1 MRLAMTALA
10 AALALLSVAACS
22 SSGSGSSSG
31 GASPPGSSSS
41 AGINPSA
48 STLAVGEFNPFTGPD
63 AAFGPEMVGGC
74 IPAIRLINANGGV
87 LGHPMSC
94 VQEDTRGDPA
104 DAVPAAQKMM
114 ATETSLVGV
123 LGPSSDEALATVPL
137 LNTGHVPMFVDTG
150 QAAFD
155 HSTYDYFWRITPADD
170 VKGYAMA
177 LWAHK
182 AGYTRAAAVFGNDAG
197 AQSDVPTLVSA
208 FTGLGGTIVYNKPFA
223 LDQSS
228 YRSEVESILA
238 AHPQVIFTEV
248 DPQTGATFLS
258 ELQQLHGLLPVIGT
272 EVSLQ
277 APWLKAVNTAI
288 GAASMAKYFEGMQP
302 YAPTTGP
309 AWQTY
314 NQALLASGSQV
325 AKPASQWSSDPYSMT
340 YYDAVNIMALAML
353 ATHSTSPAVFN
364 KAVMTVTEPGLGK
377 TVVTSFA
384 AGKAALAAGK
394 QIQYVGAGGP
404 IVFTKSHNS
413 TGAFEAAK
421 YVNGNLVLVGAV
433 SAAQIAAISK

>member
-1 MRLAMTALA
+1 MRIAVTALG
-10 AALALLSVAACS
+10 AALTLLALGACS
-22 SSGSGSSSG
+22 SAGGGGSTS
-31 GASPPGSSSS
+31 
-41 AGINPSA
+41 
-48 STLAVGEFNPFTGPD
+48 STLVVGEFNPFSGPD

-74 IPAIRLINANGGV
+74 VPAVRVINANGGV
-87 LGHPMSC
+87 LGHQLSC

-114 ATETSLVGV
+114 ATETSLIGV

-137 LNTGHVPMFVDTG
+137 LNQGHVPMFADTG

-155 HSTYDYFWRITPADD
+155 RTHYAYFYRITPADD

-197 AQSDVPTLVSA
+197 AQSDVPTLVRA
-208 FTGLGGTIVYNKPFA
+208 FTKLGGTIVYNKPVA

-228 YRSEVESILA
+228 YRTEIENMLA

-258 ELQQLHGLLPVIGT
+258 ELQQLHGLLPVVGT
-272 EVSLQ
+272 EVTLQ
-277 APWLKAVNTAI
+277 APWLKAVNGAI
-288 GAASMAKYFEGMQP
+288 GATAMAKYFEGMQP
-302 YAPTTGP
+302 YAPPSGP
-309 AWQTY
+309 AWKAY
-314 NQALLASGSQV
+314 NRSLLGSASQV
-325 AKPASQWSSDPYSMT
+325 PKPSQWSTDPYSMT
-340 YYDAVNIMALAML
+340 YYDGVNVMALA
-353 ATHSTSPAVFN
+353 AIAAKSTNPKVFN
-364 KAVMTVTEPGLGK
+364 PYIVKVTEPGSGK
-377 TVVTSFA
+377 TVVTTFA
-384 AGKAALAAGK
+384 AGKAALKAGK

-404 IVFTKSHNS
+404 IAFNQWHNS

-421 YVNGNLVLVGAV
+421 YVKGSPVLVGSV
-433 SAAQIAAISK
+433 SAAQIASLSR

>member
-1 MRLAMTALA
+1 MRHAVTALA
-10 AALALLSVAACS
+10 ATLVLLSAACS
-22 SSGSGSSSG
+22 STSGGSSSTG
-31 GASPPGSSSS
+31 GGSPSG
-41 AGINPSA
+41 AK
-48 STLAVGEFNPFTGPD
+48 LVVGEFNPFSGPD
-63 AAFGPEMVGGC
+63 ASFGPEMVAGC
-74 IPAIRLINANGGV
+74 IPAIRLINAGGGV
-87 LGHPMSC
+87 LGHQMSC

-123 LGPSSDEALATVPL
+123 LGPSSDEALATAPL
-137 LNTGHVPMFVDTG
+137 LNNGHVPMFGDTG

-155 HSTYDYFWRITPADD
+155 HTTDAYFYRLTPADD

-177 LWAHK
+177 LWARK
-182 AGYTRAAAVFGNDAG
+182 AGYTRAATVFGNDAG
-197 AQSDVPTLVSA
+197 AQSNVPTLTRA
-208 FTGLGGTIVYNKPFA
+208 FTQLGGNVVYNKPFA

-238 AHPQVIFTEV
+238 AKPQVIFTEV

-258 ELQQLHGLLPVIGT
+258 ELQQLHGLMPVIGT
-272 EVSLQ
+272 DVTLQ
-277 APWLKAVNTAI
+277 APWLKAVTGSI
-288 GAASMAKYFEGMQP
+288 GAGALAKYYEGMQP
-302 YAPTTGP
+302 YAPPSGP
-309 AWQTY
+309 AWQTF
-314 NQALLASGSQV
+314 NKALLASASQV
-325 AKPASQWSSDPYSMT
+325 PKPDQWSTDPYSMT
-340 YYDAVNIMALAML
+340 DYDAVNVMALAML
-353 ATHSTSPAVFN
+353 AAKSTSPAVFN
-364 KAVMTVTEPGLGK
+364 KDVITVTKPAPGK

-404 IVFTKSHNS
+404 IVFDQWHNS

-421 YVNGNLVLVGAV
+421 QVNGNPVLVGSV

>member
-1 MRLAMTALA
+1 MRTAVIAVGTALA
-10 AALALLSVAACS
+10 LAALAGCSSASS
-22 SSGSGSSSG
+22 SSG
-31 GASPPGSSSS
+31 A
-41 AGINPSA
+41 SA
-48 STLAVGEFNPFTGPD
+48 SALVVGEFNPFTGPD

-74 IPAIRLINANGGV
+74 VPAVRLINAGGGV
-87 LGHPMSC
+87 LGHQLTC

-114 ATETSLVGV
+114 ATESTLVGV

-155 HSTYDYFWRITPADD
+155 HSGYAYFWRITPADD

-197 AQSDVPTLVSA
+197 AQSDVPTLVNA
-208 FTGLGGTIVYNKPFA
+208 FTRLGGTIVYNKPFA

-228 YRSEVESILA
+228 YRTEIESILA

-258 ELQQLHGLLPVIGT
+258 ELQQLHGLIPVVGT

-277 APWLKAVNTAI
+277 APWLKAVSGAI
-288 GAASMAKYFEGMQP
+288 GASAMAKYFEGMQP
-302 YAPTTGP
+302 YAPASGP

-314 NQALLASGSQV
+314 NKSLLASASQV
-325 AKPASQWSSDPYSMT
+325 PKPSQWSTDPYSMT
-340 YYDAVNIMALAML
+340 YYDAVNVMALA
-353 ATHSTSPAVFN
+353 AIAAKSTHPNVFN
-364 KAVMTVTEPGLGK
+364 PYILKVTEPGSGK

-384 AGKAALAAGK
+384 AGKAALKAGK
-394 QIQYVGAGGP
+394 QTQYVGAGGP
-404 IVFTKSHNS
+404 IVFNQWHNS

-421 YVNGNLVLVGAV
+421 YVNGKVVLVGSV
-433 SAAQIAAISK
+433 SAAQIASLSK

>member
-1 MRLAMTALA
+1 MRVAVTALA
-10 AALALLSVAACS
+10 AVLALASAAACS
-22 SSGSGSSSG
+22 SSGGGSS
-31 GASPPGSSSS
+31 AP
-41 AGINPSA
+41 AA
-48 STLAVGEFNPFTGPD
+48 VLVVGEFNPFTGPD

-74 IPAIRLINANGGV
+74 VPAVRLINAGGGV
-87 LGHPMSC
+87 LGHQMSC

-137 LNTGHVPMFVDTG
+137 LNTGRVPMFVDTG

-155 HSTYDYFWRITPADD
+155 HTTDAYFWRITPADD

-177 LWAHK
+177 LWAHQ

-228 YRSEVESILA
+228 YRSEVETILA
-238 AHPQVIFTEV
+238 ARPQVIFTEV

-277 APWLKAVNTAI
+277 TPWLKAVNTAI
-288 GAASMAKYFEGMQP
+288 GAASMARYFEGMQP
-302 YAPTTGP
+302 YAPTAGP
-309 AWQTY
+309 AWQTF
-314 NQALLASGSQV
+314 NTALLASKSQV
-325 AKPASQWSSDPYSMT
+325 PQPGQWSSDPYSMT

-353 ATHSTSPAVFN
+353 AARSTSPAVFDN
-364 KAVMTVTEPGLGK
+364 DVMAVTEPGPGQ
-377 TVVTSFA
+377 TIVTSYA

-394 QIQYVGAGGP
+394 HIQYIGAGGP
-404 IVFTKSHNS
+404 IVFNHWHNS

-421 YVNGNLVLVGAV
+421 YVNGNVDLVGSV
-433 SAAQIAAISK
+433 TAAQIAAISK

>member
-1 MRLAMTALA
+1 MKTAVIALGTALA
-10 AALALLSVAACS
+10 LAAVAGCA
-22 SSGSGSSSG
+22 SSGSGS
-31 GASPPGSSSS
+31 A
-41 AGINPSA
+41 SA
-48 STLAVGEFNPFTGPD
+48 SALVVGEFNPFTGPD

-87 LGHPMSC
+87 LGHQLTC

-114 ATETSLVGV
+114 ATEATLVGV

-137 LNTGHVPMFVDTG
+137 LNTGHVPMFADTG

-155 HSTYDYFWRITPADD
+155 HSGYAYFWRITPADD

-197 AQSDVPTLVSA
+197 AQSDVPTLVNA
-208 FTGLGGTIVYNKPFA
+208 FTRLGGTIVYNKPFA

-228 YRSEVESILA
+228 YRAEIENILA

-248 DPQTGATFLS
+248 DPQTAATFLS

-272 EVSLQ
+272 EVTLQ
-277 APWLKAVNTAI
+277 SPWLKAVNSAI
-288 GAASMAKYFEGMQP
+288 GASAMAKYFEGMQP
-302 YAPTTGP
+302 YAPPSGP
-309 AWQTY
+309 AWQAF
-314 NQALLASGSQV
+314 NSSLLASGSQV
-325 AKPASQWSSDPYSMT
+325 PKPGQWSTDPYSMT
-340 YYDAVNIMALAML
+340 YYDGVNVMALAMI
-353 ATHSTSPAVFN
+353 AAHSTDPKVFN
-364 KAVMTVTEPGLGK
+364 ADIMKVTEPGPGK
-377 TVVTSFA
+377 TVVTTFA
-384 AGKAALAAGK
+384 AGKKALQAGK

-404 IVFTKSHNS
+404 IVFNRWHNS
-413 TGAFEAAK
+413 TGAFEAAR
-421 YVNGNLVLVGAV
+421 YLHSNPVLVGSV
-433 SAAQIAAISK
+433 SAAQIAAISR

>member
-1 MRLAMTALA
+1 MRIAVIA
-10 AALALLSVAACS
+10 AGAAVALLAVGACS
-22 SSGSGSSSG
+22 SSSGTSG
-31 GASPPGSSSS
+31 GGSTSS
-41 AGINPSA
+41 A
-48 STLAVGEFNPFTGPD
+48 LVVGEFNPFSGPD

-74 IPAIRLINANGGV
+74 VPAVRLINADGGV
-87 LGHPMSC
+87 LGHQVTC

-114 ATETSLVGV
+114 ATESTLVGV
-123 LGPSSDEALATVPL
+123 LGPSSDEALATAPL
-137 LNTGHVPMFVDTG
+137 LNQGQVPMFADTG

-155 HSTYDYFWRITPADD
+155 HSHYAYFWRITPADD

-182 AGYTRAAAVFGNDAG
+182 AGYTRAAAVFGDDVG
-197 AQSDVPTLVSA
+197 AQSDVPTLVRA
-208 FTGLGGTIVYNKPFA
+208 FTKLGGTVVYSKPLA

-228 YRSEVESILA
+228 YRAEIENMLA

-258 ELQQLHGLLPVIGT
+258 ELQQLHGLIPVVGT

-277 APWLKAVNTAI
+277 APWLKAVSGAI
-288 GAASMAKYFEGMQP
+288 GASAMAKYFEGMQP
-302 YAPTTGP
+302 YAPASGP

-314 NQALLASGSQV
+314 NKSLLASASQV
-325 AKPASQWSSDPYSMT
+325 PKPSQWSTDPYSMT
-340 YYDAVNIMALAML
+340 YYDGVNVMALA
-353 ATHSTSPAVFN
+353 AIAAKSTAPKVFN
-364 KAVMTVTEPGLGK
+364 PYILKVTEPGSGK

-384 AGKAALAAGK
+384 AGKAALKADK

-404 IVFTKSHNS
+404 IVFNQWHNS

-421 YVNGNLVLVGAV
+421 YVNGKVVLVGSV
-433 SAAQIAAISK
+433 SAAQIASLSK

>member
-1 MRLAMTALA
+1 MKTAVIALGTALA
-10 AALALLSVAACS
+10 LAALAACG
-22 SSGSGSSSG
+22 SSGSGST
-31 GASPPGSSSS
+31 
-41 AGINPSA
+41 SA
-48 STLAVGEFNPFTGPD
+48 SALVVGEFNPFTGPD

-74 IPAIRLINANGGV
+74 IPAVRLINAGGGV
-87 LGHPMSC
+87 LGHQLTC

-114 ATETSLVGV
+114 ATETTLVGV

-155 HSTYDYFWRITPADD
+155 HSGYGYFWRITPADD

-208 FTGLGGTIVYNKPFA
+208 FTRLGGTVVYNKPFA

-228 YRSEVESILA
+228 YRTEIESILA

-248 DPQTGATFLS
+248 DPQTAATFLS
-258 ELQQLHGLLPVIGT
+258 ELQQLHGLVPVIGT

-277 APWLKAVNTAI
+277 APWLKAVSSAI
-288 GAASMAKYFEGMQP
+288 GASAMAKYFQGMQP
-302 YAPTTGP
+302 YAPPSGP
-309 AWQTY
+309 AWQAY
-314 NQALLASGSQV
+314 NKSLLASGSQV
-325 AKPASQWSSDPYSMT
+325 PKPGQWSTDPYSMT
-340 YYDAVNIMALAML
+340 YYDAVNVMALAML
-353 ATHSTSPAVFN
+353 AAKSTDPKVFN
-364 KAVMTVTEPGLGK
+364 ADIEKVTEPGTGK
-377 TVVTSFA
+377 TVVSTFA
-384 AGKAALAAGK
+384 AGKTALAAGK

-404 IVFTKSHNS
+404 IVFNHWHNS

-421 YVNGNLVLVGAV
+421 YLNGNPVLVGSV
-433 SAAQIAAISK
+433 SAAQIAAISR

>member
-1 MRLAMTALA
+1 MRVTATALGA
-10 AALALLSVAACS
+10 VLALLAVGACGS
-22 SSGSGSSSG
+22 SHNGAGSGHG
-31 GASPPGSSSS
+31 
-41 AGINPSA
+41 
-48 STLAVGEFNPFTGPD
+48 TLVVGEFNPFTGPD

-74 IPAIRLINANGGV
+74 VPAIRLINSAGGV
-87 LGHPMSC
+87 LGHQLSC

-114 ATETSLVGV
+114 ATESSLIGV
-123 LGPSSDEALATVPL
+123 LGPSSDEALATAPL
-137 LNTGHVPMFVDTG
+137 LNQGHVPMFADTG

-155 HSTYDYFWRITPADD
+155 HTTDAYFWRITPADD
-170 VKGYAMA
+170 VKGYALA

-208 FTGLGGTIVYNKPFA
+208 FTKLGGTIVYNKPFA

-228 YRSEVESILA
+228 YRTEIENILA

-258 ELQQLHGLLPVIGT
+258 ELQQLRKMLPVIGT

-277 APWLKAVNTAI
+277 APWLKAVSGAI
-288 GAASMAKYFEGMQP
+288 GAQAISTYVQGMQP
-302 YAPTTGP
+302 YAPPSGT
-309 AWQTY
+309 AWQAF
-314 NQALLASGSQV
+314 NRSLLASASQV
-325 AKPASQWSSDPYSMT
+325 PKPGQWSTDPYSMT
-340 YYDAVNIMALAML
+340 YYDGVNVMALAMI
-353 ATHSTSPAVFN
+353 AANSTSPAVFN
-364 KAVMTVTEPGLGK
+364 ADIMKVTEPGPGK
-377 TVVTSFA
+377 TVVYTFA
-384 AGKAALAAGK
+384 AGKAALKAGQ

-404 IVFTKSHNS
+404 IVFNHWHNS

-421 YVNGNLVLVGAV
+421 YVNGQIVLVGSV
-433 SAAQIAAISK
+433 SAAQIATLSR

>member
-1 MRLAMTALA
+1 
-10 AALALLSVAACS
+10 
-22 SSGSGSSSG
+22 
-31 GASPPGSSSS
+31 
-41 AGINPSA
+41 
-48 STLAVGEFNPFTGPD
+48 
-63 AAFGPEMVGGC
+63 
-74 IPAIRLINANGGV
+74 
-87 LGHPMSC
+87 MSC

-155 HSTYDYFWRITPADD
+155 HTTDPYFWRITPADD

-177 LWAHK
+177 LWAHA

-197 AQSDVPTLVSA
+197 AQSDVPTLVGA
-208 FTGLGGTIVYNKPFA
+208 FTRLGGTVVYNKPMA

-238 AHPQVIFTEV
+238 SHPQVIFTEV

-258 ELQQLHGLLPVIGT
+258 ELQQLKGLLPVIGT

-277 APWLKAVNTAI
+277 APWLKAVNGAI
-288 GAASMAKYFEGMQP
+288 GAGSMTKYFEGMQP
-302 YAPTTGP
+302 YAPTSGP

-314 NQALLASGSQV
+314 NKALLASGSQV
-325 AKPASQWSSDPYSMT
+325 PKPGQWSSDPYSMT
-340 YYDAVNIMALAML
+340 YYDAVNVMALAML
-353 ATHSTSPAVFN
+353 AAKSTEPAVFN
-364 KAVMTVTEPGLGK
+364 KDVVTVTAPGSGK

-404 IVFTKSHNS
+404 IVFDKWHNS

-421 YVNGNLVLVGAV
+421 YVNGNVALVGSV
-433 SAAQIAAISK
+433 SAAQIAGISR